1 MTGQSPDQFPSPP
14 DFLPQLTAEIWPRI
28 KNLKPNGARPV
39 PAATLILVDR
49 SGKTPKVL
57 MGKRSPNDRFM
68 PSKFVF
74 PGGRVDEDDQKMR
87 SASELMEPVAEK
99 LTKACGKKLARAL
112 ALAGIRETY
121 EETGLVIGKPGALD
135 RQAPKGWEEFASHG
149 QLPDLADIHFVA
161 RAITPPRI
169 SRRYDTIFLAADADA
184 ISHRVDGAIGP
195 DKELVELVWTPI
207 SQTIDLELP
216 MITRVVLQELE
227 WRMKYGMPPHMPV
240 PWYGVQFPKGWS
252 KREL

>member
-1 MTGQSPDQFPSPP
+1 MNEEFPSPP
-14 DFLPQLTAEIWPRI
+14 DLLPQLMAEIWPRI
-28 KNLKPNGARPV
+28 RSFKPNGVRPV

-68 PSKFVF
+68 PNKFVF
-74 PGGRVDEDDQKMR
+74 PGGRVDPEDRKMR
-87 SASELMEPVAEK
+87 PASELMEPVAEK
-99 LTKACGKKLARAL
+99 LVKAGGKTLARAL

-121 EETGLVIGKPGALD
+121 EETGLVIGKPGSLD
-135 RQAPKGWEEFASHG
+135 RAAPKGWDEFASHG
-149 QLPDLADIHFVA
+149 QLPDLADIHFIA
-161 RAITPPRI
+161 RAITPPRV

-207 SQTIDLELP
+207 AETGDLDLP
-216 MITRVVLQELE
+216 RITRVILQELE
-227 WRMKYGMPPHMPV
+227 WRMKYGMPPAMPV
-240 PWYGVQFPKGWS
+240 PWYGVQYPKGWY